1 MTSDTRSGNQD
12 EEGLKPPATEP
23 AAAIVRNPWATFRV
37 LVLIEFITVLDISVV
52 NMALPSIQRDLGFSA
67 TGLVW
72 VVDAFVLAYAGFL
85 LLAGRAADVL
95 GRKWLF
101 LAGVG
106 VFTLASLGCA
116 AATEDWHL
124 VVSRVVQGLGAAI
137 VVPTTLALIT
147 DIFPEGPQRN
157 RALGIA
163 SSMGSVAAAAGVLV
177 GGLLADIA
185 WQWAFLVNV
194 PIGAVVFVA
203 GFSMVPDVRA
213 RSADGID
220 VLGALTLALG
230 VCALLFVV
238 IRGGAEGWASGAS
251 LGGFALT
258 ALLLAV
264 FVWRQRTARLPL
276 IPTALLRQRNLVVGN
291 AAIFLVGALMFGVF
305 LLITLYLQHVRGYG
319 PAIAGLMY
327 LPIPVA
333 TFVGTQ
339 IAPRILRFG
348 PRTSLLLGL
357 VTQFAGLLWWA
368 VAIGEHANPVLDVL
382 APTVLW
388 SLGVGVSIVSA
399 YVVCTLGVP
408 AESAGAA
415 SGLATTS
422 HQVGGAIGLSVLVAV
437 ADDRTRSLL
446 DGPEP
451 VSGATALT
459 GGYAWALW
467 GAVGIAAAGALLT
480 RLMTF
485 RTSERTPDGSP
496 NGEGEAA

>member
-1 MTSDTRSGNQD
+1 MTSDTRS
-12 EEGLKPPATEP
+12 
-23 AAAIVRNPWATFRV
+23 IVRNPWATFRI
-37 LVLIEFITVLDISVV
+37 LALIEFITVLDISVV

-116 AATEDWHL
+116 VATKDWHL

-163 SSMGSVAAAAGVLV
+163 SSLGSVAAAAGVLI
-177 GGLLADIA
+177 GGLLSGIA

-194 PIGAVVFVA
+194 PIGAAVFVA
-203 GFSMVPDVRA
+203 GLSMVPDA
-213 RSADGID
+213 RPRSGGGID
-220 VLGALTLALG
+220 VVGALTMALG
-230 VCALLFVV
+230 VCALLVVV
-238 IRGGAEGWASGAS
+238 IRGGAHGWTSAGS

-258 ALLLAV
+258 GVLLAV

-291 AAIFLVGALMFGVF
+291 AVIFLVGALMFAVF
-305 LLITLYLQHVRGYG
+305 LLITLYTQNVRGYG
-319 PAIAGLMY
+319 PALAGLMY

-339 IAPRILRFG
+339 LAPRLLRFG

-357 VTQFAGLLWWA
+357 VAQVAGLLWWA
-368 VAIGEHANPVLDVL
+368 VVIGDHANPVLDVL

-388 SLGVGVSIVSA
+388 SLGVGVSIVSC

-408 AESAGAA
+408 GESAGAA

-437 ADDRTRSLL
+437 ADGRTRSLL
-446 DGPEP
+446 DGSGS
-451 VSGATALT
+451 VSETAALT
-459 GGYAWALW
+459 GGYSWALW

-485 RTSERTPDGSP
+485 RGPDDAP
-496 NGEGEAA
+496 HREGEPA